1 MFFPYYLYIFICNNM
16 LYLYLWK
23 TLIDLKMKLKKKYLS
38 LFQGHTNTK
47 GIPLEVSFSPDSMFV
62 FSGSTDGRVHCWST
76 DTGARIATMSCDHP
90 GPVQCVGFNPKYM
103 MLATACTN
111 MVSLMVHV
119 L

>member
-1 MFFPYYLYIFICNNM
+1 LFLKSEGFCYYVIPAVTYTYALLM
-16 LYLYLWK
+16 
-23 TLIDLKMKLKKKYLS
+23 
-38 LFQGHTNTK
+38 FQGHTNTK

-111 MVSLMVHV
+111 MVGL
-119 L
+119 LLCK